1 MEARYRKIGKKN
13 KSEKI
18 HYWRKRIKR
27 VGNKSDPAKEDWKTV
42 GNFMGKVSVPP
53 AGRNEEGQPDKA
65 PDEKERRSEETTPGS
80 YR

>member
-42 GNFMGKVSVPP
+42 GNFMGKVSAPP
-53 AGRNEEGQPDKA
+53 
-65 PDEKERRSEETTPGS
+65 RRSQ
-80 YR
+80 